1 MQMERRSK
9 NGDRRFGFGRRI
21 VPDRRRD
28 AAPVRD
34 DQRKAKER
42 RTGKDRRLSLDRRSS
57 VRRFSSQ
64 KKLDQFLSSS

>member
-21 VPDRRRD
+21 VPDRRRE

-34 DQRKAKER
+34 DQRKTKER
-42 RTGKDRRLSLDRRSS
+42 RTGKDRRLSLERRSS
-57 VRRFSSQ
+57 ARRFSSQ
-64 KKLDQFLSSS
+64 RKSEQFL